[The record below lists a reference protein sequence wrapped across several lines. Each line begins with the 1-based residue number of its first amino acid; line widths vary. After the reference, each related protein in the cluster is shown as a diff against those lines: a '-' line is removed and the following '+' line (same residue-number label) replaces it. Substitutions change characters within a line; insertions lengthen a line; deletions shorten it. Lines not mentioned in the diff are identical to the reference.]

1 MTRSLKYIF
10 SPSSVAVVGASRDRG
25 SISYALL
32 HNLIVNEFE
41 GPIYPVNPKAT
52 VVHSLRCY
60 PSVSAIPD
68 PVDLAVILVPRD
80 FVLPAVEECMAKGI
94 RGLVVIS
101 AGFGESSA
109 EGARLEKQL
118 VEQIRAH
125 GARMVGPN
133 CMGVL
138 NTDPGVKM
146 NATFAPARARPGP
159 IGFVS
164 QSGALGVAIL
174 NEAEGLG
181 IGFTQFASMGNKA
194 DVSGND
200 LLEYWESDPKTRV
213 IAMYLES
220 FGNPRRFTE
229 IIKRVGRNKPILV
242 VKAGRT
248 EAGARA
254 ASSHTGALASR
265 DVTDTA
271 FLRQCGVLRANT
283 IQEMFD
289 TARALSRCPLP
300 AGNRVCIV
308 TNAGGPAIMATD
320 ACENSGLVMAVL
332 SEETESALR
341 SFLPPEASARNPVDM
356 IASGTA
362 PTYRKALAAVLADP
376 GVDMALAIYVTP
388 LPVDPGHV
396 LDEVTRTAGEFPG
409 KPVLAVIMATEEFY
423 EGLRHQEEPVPVY
436 RFPESAVR
444 SMAMLHR
451 YAAWRSRPPED
462 PPRFEVDDAAVAA
475 VLDREPGGYLAPAS
489 TVRVL
494 DAYGIPTAKGRVV
507 ATPEEALEAAAMIGY
522 PVVVKAVV
530 PKVTHKSDLGGVALD
545 IRNEKELSQAVRT
558 MTDRLAAG
566 GKQPEGFFVQ
576 ELVRGGQEV
585 IFGVSTTPGSVPSSC
600 SGSAASTSRS

>member
-1 MTRSLKYIF
+1 MKK
-10 SPSSVAVVGASRDRG
+10 
-25 SISYALL
+25 
-32 HNLIVNEFE
+32 E
-41 GPIYPVNPKAT
+41 
-52 VVHSLRCY
+52 
-60 PSVSAIPD
+60 
-68 PVDLAVILVPRD
+68 
-80 FVLPAVEECMAKGI
+80 I

-109 EGARLEKQL
+109 EGAKLEKKL
-118 VEQIRAH
+118 VELIRAH

-138 NTDPGVKM
+138 NTDPQVKM
-146 NATFAPARARPGP
+146 NATFAPAHARPGP

-271 FLRQCGVLRANT
+271 FLRQCGVLRATT
-283 IQEMFD
+283 IKEMFD

-320 ACENSGLVMAVL
+320 ACVNSGLTMASL
-332 SEETESALR
+332 SEKTEAALR
-341 SFLPPEASARNPVDM
+341 SFLPAEASAKNPVDM

-362 PTYRKALAAVLADP
+362 PTYRKAMDAVLADP

-388 LPVDPGHV
+388 LPVDPADV
-396 LDEVTRTAGEFPG
+396 LAEVTATAEAYPW

-423 EGLRHQEEPVPVY
+423 EGLRHQDEPVPVY

-444 SMAMLHR
+444 SMAMLYR
-451 YAAWRSRPPED
+451 YAAWRSRAPEE
-462 PPRFEVDDAAVAA
+462 PPRFEVDDAAVEA
-475 VLDREPGGYLAPAS
+475 VLNAEAGGYLSYAGAM
-489 TVRVL
+489 RVL
-494 DAYGIPTAKGRVV
+494 DAYGIPAAKGRI
-507 ATPEEALEAAAMIGY
+507 AAAPDDARNAAEAMGY

-530 PKVTHKSDLGGVALD
+530 PKLTHKSDFGGVALD
-545 IRNEKELSQAVRT
+545 IRNAEELDQAIGT
-558 MTDRLAAG
+558 MTGRLAAD
-566 GKQPEGFFVQ
+566 GKEPEGFLVQ
-576 ELVRGGQEV
+576 KYARGGQEV
-585 IFGVSTTPGSVPSSC
+585 IFGVSTDPRFGPILMFGLGGKYVEVLQDVTFAVTPLTRSEARDVIEGIRGIEILRGVR
-600 SGSAASTSRS
+600 GDEGVDLDHLTEILLRLAQLVSRHPRILELDINPFLACPDAGAGKALDVRIRVE